1 MTGPVRKGK
10 ETPSRG
16 HVPGPLIMV
25 IGFDLFKR
33 MFKKKVKKKKTDDDE
48 EETENDVAR
57 RGGGLTKKDLQDWAN
72 LQRTLKETEG
82 KAKPQAVEGAPE
94 REEEPEKEPPGPG
107 GYGEARQGYNYLFEE
122 LRPLNAYMCFFKMM
136 EKGMQGFCISSTY
149 PRKIRDHHKKDF
161 ADLETLPIYWL
172 SDWYGASQEFLNIG
186 QEERTL
192 RPTRLDFEIMKE
204 ISNFIK
210 KNRGKGVLLLDGI
223 ETLVM
228 ANSFEKVISF
238 LTNINNMASAN
249 QCSVLA
255 PINPGVFKRRDRF
268 ILQKI
273 FDEVRVFMPEE
284 IEDDEEE

>member
-1 MTGPVRKGK
+1 
-10 ETPSRG
+10 
-16 HVPGPLIMV
+16 MV
-25 IGFDLFKR
+25 IAFDLFKR
-33 MFKKKVKKKKTDDDE
+33 MFKKKVKKKKSTDE
-48 EETENDVAR
+48 EEEDEEGEEVR
-57 RGGGLTKKDLQDWAN
+57 KGGLTKKDLEDWSN

-94 REEEPEKEPPGPG
+94 RDDGPGKEPPGPS
-107 GYGEARQGYNYLFEE
+107 GYGEAKQGYNYLFEE
-122 LRPLNAYMCFFKMM
+122 LRPFNAYMCFFKMM
-136 EKGMQGFCISSTY
+136 EKGIQGFCITSTY
-149 PRKIRDHHKKDF
+149 PKKIRDHHKADF
-161 ADLETLPIYWL
+161 ADLDTTAIYWL

-210 KNRGKGVLLLDGI
+210 KNRNKGVLLLDGI

-228 ANSFEKVISF
+228 ANSFEKVVSF

-249 QCSVLA
+249 QCTVLA

-273 FDEVRVFMPEE
+273 FDEVRVFLPEDTE
-284 IEDDEEE
+284 RDDEE

>member
-1 MTGPVRKGK
+1 
-10 ETPSRG
+10 
-16 HVPGPLIMV
+16 MV
-25 IGFDLFKR
+25 LGLDLFKR
-33 MFKKKVKKKKTDDDE
+33 MFKKKVKKKEPDDE
-48 EETENDVAR
+48 EDEEHAEDEEAKK
-57 RGGGLTKKDLQDWAN
+57 GGLTKKDLEDWAN

-94 REEEPEKEPPGPG
+94 RGEGPGKEPPGPD
-107 GYGEARQGYNYLFEE
+107 GYGDAKQGYNYLFEE
-122 LRPLNAYMCFFKMM
+122 LRPLNSYMCFFKMM
-136 EKGMQGFCISSTY
+136 EKGMQGFCITSTY
-149 PRKIRDHHKKDF
+149 PRKIRDHHKSDF

-228 ANSFEKVISF
+228 ANSFEKVIAF
-238 LTNINNMASAN
+238 ITNINNMASAN
-249 QCSVLA
+249 QCTVLA

-273 FDEVRVFMPEE
+273 FDEVRIFLPEDL
-284 IEDDEEE
+284 EDDDDDE